1 MSKVRH
7 CFLLCFYRV
16 KSISYEV
23 FYHRSNAG
31 KNFKMW
37 SIFRVCEISFHK
49 LAVVLRLNSLI
60 KEEAGFFIII
70 NPIKIIL

>member
-16 KSISYEV
+16 KSIPYGE
-23 FYHRSNAG
+23 FYHH
-31 KNFKMW
+31 KHEKIFKMW
-37 SIFRVCEISFHK
+37 SFFPVCEISFHK